1 MLTTAAAASSVS
13 DLQAQEISRF
23 GYANRRPIY
32 LNLKEIFKIDGGQ
45 AAAFWLAVER
55 KFLEGQRIGTGAV
68 RDCGLPVSWPPRE
81 LQAGKIA
88 S

>member
-45 AAAFWLAVER
+45 GCGVLA
-55 KFLEGQRIGTGAV
+55 
-68 RDCGLPVSWPPRE
+68 CGRAEIP
-81 LQAGKIA
+81 
-88 S
+88 